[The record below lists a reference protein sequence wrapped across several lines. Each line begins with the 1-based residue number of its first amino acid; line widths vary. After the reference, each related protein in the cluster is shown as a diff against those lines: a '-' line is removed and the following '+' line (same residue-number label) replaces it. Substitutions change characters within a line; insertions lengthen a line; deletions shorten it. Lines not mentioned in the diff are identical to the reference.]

1 MKQLGGLIMM
11 LLVAS
16 VTLAVP
22 TAVGAAD
29 HEAPTLWLVDAGTKT
44 TYRTTFDGRLIT
56 SFPTPN
62 TATSS
67 VTVDPVDR
75 LLWGVNEG
83 SGSNPTAN
91 PGKLV
96 KYDRT
101 GTVVREIP
109 ASTFGGMGG
118 EGLAVTVGGDRS
130 LWVVDDPSVNAP
142 PGRVPTV
149 YNVNPISGA
158 RISSF
163 PTSAFDP
170 AAVSPQDIAYDPF
183 SDSLWIADN
192 ASETVYN
199 VTTTG
204 LLLGRF
210 DTRTGPFS
218 SDPVRNIQGIS
229 VETAEVLWLTARDT
243 DRIYRVTK
251 AGDRIIQSFPMS
263 QVDPNAA
270 NPTGVAYD
278 NPAPVLDFRV
288 VETFAVFGLPD
299 SKIKI
304 EDGDQS
310 SGVVGRVGLG
320 PDAEQD
326 FNDGLLT
333 GDYLVDP
340 DADDSADH
348 DVVISGVTTTTGLSG
363 VVASANAVAGAAA
376 GFMPQ
381 QSYGDLK
388 SDTTIALTPGVNVV
402 QAKKIELDGHTLV
415 LAGTPATTV
424 IFNVTDKL
432 KVKNAGAITVA
443 GGLRAENVL
452 FNVVGDGDSAIESGG
467 YITGGILAPYAKF
480 TVKDPGSILLG
491 SVFGGDEIAVKDG
504 GRVRQLSE
512 ALAPGDFGLAGG
524 PAALALP
531 GAKATLKDGG
541 STINGDVAL
550 GPLSAQDFDTG
561 LIDGK
566 LVVDPAADN
575 TNDHSV
581 EITGGVVSQ
590 GLSRAVADAIDGSTL
605 SARLTPDQGIQ
616 EIKNS
621 TTISAGSGLTVVATK
636 KIELDDD
643 DVLTI
648 SGSAGSTVIFNIEE
662 KIVLKDDS
670 RIVLSGGI
678 TPAGVVFNVRGDNES
693 KVEAAASGAGTI
705 LAPFGKAKVAGEDA
719 AFVGSV
725 ISGVEVVVEK
735 GGLLVGG

>member
-1 MKQLGGLIMM
+1 MKRFGGFIMM

-22 TAVGAAD
+22 TAVGADD
-29 HEAPTLWLVDAGTKT
+29 HEAPSLWLVDAGTRT
-44 TYRTTFDGRLIT
+44 TYRTTFDGQLIT

-83 SGSNPTAN
+83 SGSNPTVN

-101 GTVVREIP
+101 GTVIREIP

-130 LWVVDDPSVNAP
+130 LWVVDDPSANAP

-149 YNVNPISGA
+149 YNVNPISGT

-170 AAVSPQDIAYDPF
+170 GATSPQDIAYDPF
-183 SDSLWIADN
+183 TNSLWIADN
-192 ASETVYN
+192 AAESVYN

-210 DTRTGPFS
+210 DTRTGPFAGA
-218 SDPVRNIQGIS
+218 PVRNVQGIS
-229 VETAEVLWLTARDT
+229 VETADVLWLTARDT

-251 AGDRIIQSFPMS
+251 AGDQIIQSFPMS
-263 QVDPNAA
+263 RVDPNAA

-288 VETFAVFGLPD
+288 IETFALFGLPD
-299 SKIKI
+299 SKLKI
-304 EDGDQS
+304 EDGDQLT
-310 SGVVGRVGLG
+310 GAVGRVGLG

-326 FNDGLLT
+326 FTDGLLT
-333 GDYLVDP
+333 GEYLVDP
-340 DADDSADH
+340 DADDSTDH
-348 DVVISGVTTTTGLSG
+348 DVVISGGTTSVGLAG
-363 VVASANAVAGAAA
+363 VVASANAVASAAA

-402 QAKKIELDGHTLV
+402 QAKKIELDGATLV
-415 LAGTPATTV
+415 LTGTPATTV

-432 KVKNAGAITVA
+432 KVKNGGAITVA

-452 FNVVGDGDSAIESGG
+452 FNIVGDGDSAIESGG
-467 YITGGILAPYAKF
+467 YIAGGILAPNAKF
-480 TVKDPGSILLG
+480 TIQDPGSILLG
-491 SVFGGDEIAVKDG
+491 SLFGGDEITLKDG

-512 ALAPGDFGLAGG
+512 ALAPGDFGQADG

-531 GAKATLKDGG
+531 GAKAKLKDSG
-541 STINGDVAL
+541 STVSGDVAL
-550 GPLSAQDFDTG
+550 GPLSEQDFDKG
-561 LIDGK
+561 RIDGR
-566 LVVDPAADN
+566 LVVDPDADN
-575 TNDHSV
+575 TNDHAV
-581 EITGGVVSQ
+581 EITGGTVSQ
-590 GLSRAVADAIDGSTL
+590 PLSRAVADAIDGSTL
-605 SARLTPDQGIQ
+605 SARRTPDQRVQ
-616 EIKNS
+616 EIKN
-621 TTISAGSGLTVVATK
+621 TTTVSAGSGLTVVATK

-648 SGSAGSTVIFNIEE
+648 SGTAGSTVIFNIED

-670 RIVLSGGI
+670 AIVLSGGI
-678 TPAGVVFNVRGDNES
+678 TPAGVIFNVRGDHES
-693 KVEAAASGAGTI
+693 KVEAAASGTGTI
-705 LAPFGKAKVAGEDA
+705 VAPFGKAKVAGEEA
-719 AFVGSV
+719 TFIGSM
-725 ISGVEVVVEK
+725 ISGVEVVVEN
-735 GGLLVGG
+735 GGLLAR